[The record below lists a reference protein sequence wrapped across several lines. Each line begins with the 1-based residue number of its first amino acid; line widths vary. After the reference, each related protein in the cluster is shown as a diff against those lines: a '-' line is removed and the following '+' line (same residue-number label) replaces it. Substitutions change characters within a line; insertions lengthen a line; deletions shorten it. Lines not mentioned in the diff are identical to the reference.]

1 VSDAMADADR
11 HDAWLSPAQAA
22 AALGV
27 SERTI
32 HRRLAIRRYAVRHV
46 DGRTLVCVP
55 ADRQADGFTRGT
67 ADMSDTASS
76 PSDISTDVLSDRSDA
91 VLMRPTPATDMADG
105 VTDTVRQAIG
115 VLERLLEQERLRAA
129 EERGRVERER
139 ERAGTAEQAAA
150 MWQER
155 ARNLEVQ
162 VEQLLALPAHEEERT
177 RRWWQWWRRKDE

>member
-1 VSDAMADADR
+1 
-11 HDAWLSPAQAA
+11 
-22 AALGV
+22 
-27 SERTI
+27 
-32 HRRLAIRRYAVRHV
+32 
-46 DGRTLVCVP
+46 
-55 ADRQADGFTRGT
+55 
-67 ADMSDTASS
+67 
-76 PSDISTDVLSDRSDA
+76 
-91 VLMRPTPATDMADG
+91 MRPTPATDMADG